1 MPSFLWEGNLPNGAS
16 KIKQLLAHH
25 DIHLPQA
32 NVSYTS
38 PLFLDSKKLEVF
50 PSCLVYR
57 VHFFCELSDGIVYFC

>member
-32 NVSYTS
+32 SVKLHQSSVFRFKEAGSVS
-38 PLFLDSKKLEVF
+38 
-50 PSCLVYR
+50 
-57 VHFFCELSDGIVYFC
+57 